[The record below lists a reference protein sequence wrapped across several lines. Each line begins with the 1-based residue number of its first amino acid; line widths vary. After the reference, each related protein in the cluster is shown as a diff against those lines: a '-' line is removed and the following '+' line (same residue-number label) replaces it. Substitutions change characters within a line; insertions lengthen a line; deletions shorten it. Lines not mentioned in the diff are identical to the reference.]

1 MDLATAVVIAV
12 VSICL
17 ALILLCCWCLW
28 LLHRDGNIAELIKEI
43 LQALGACVQVILSSI
58 GEFILPGPGVAVM
71 LLLALLLVLLVIAF
85 SFFDRLTIH
94 EEVIIGLGYGFLVVL
109 AYLRGLPLGGN
120 EDRNQ

>member
-1 MDLATAVVIAV
+1 MDLATAVVVAVAV

-17 ALILLCCWCLW
+17 ALILLCCWCCW

-43 LQALGACVQVILSSI
+43 LQAVGACVQV
-58 GEFILPGPGVAVM
+58 ILPGPGVAVM
-71 LLLALLLVLLVIAF
+71 LLVALMLVLLVIAF

-94 EEVIIGLGYGFLVVL
+94 DKVIIGLGYGFLVVL
-109 AYLRGLPLGGN
+109 AVVLAYLRGLPFGGN